1 MRSSRQKYLFSWIA
15 LGVLI
20 AGATLLLLL
29 AGSENSTATGP
40 LLLLTWGVTVA
51 AAIFLFII
59 ASGLIL
65 KNPTPE
71 QPSEEKIRHIRS
83 DRKTAG
89 KKDQFDIRETAGKI
103 VRRLSISDSPKEWGH
118 QLIHILVTELQIMS
132 GIFYY
137 KNDQN
142 LFESLSTYAY
152 PHPTEPYTFTEG
164 EGLTGQAAKNRQV
177 TVFRSIPDEY
187 RAVFSGLGSGKPSY
201 LAIVPILVGDEPVA
215 VIEIAGFRW
224 AEENLEQFFQLI
236 ARELA
241 EKISGASSINGEK
254 QPAPPQGKTKE
265 DEQ

>member
-1 MRSSRQKYLFSWIA
+1 MRSSKREYLFSWIA
-15 LGVLI
+15 LGILI

-29 AGSENSTATGP
+29 AGSENSTGP
-40 LLLLTWGVTVA
+40 LLLLTWAGTVS

-59 ASGLIL
+59 ASGRIL
-65 KNPTPE
+65 KIPAE
-71 QPSEEKIRHIRS
+71 KPSEEKIRHFRS
-83 DRKTAG
+83 DKKTAG
-89 KKDQFDIRETAGKI
+89 KKEQFDIRGTAGKI
-103 VRRLSISDSPKEWGH
+103 VRRLPMNEPPGEWGH
-118 QLIHILVTELQIMS
+118 QLLHLLVAELQMMS

-152 PHPTEPYTFTEG
+152 PHPTEPYSFTEG

-177 TVFRSIPDEY
+177 TIFRSIPDEY

-201 LAIVPILVGDEPVA
+201 LAAVPILVGDEPVA
-215 VIEIAGFRW
+215 VIEIAGFKW
-224 AEENLEQFFQLI
+224 AEENLEQFFQII

-241 EKISGASSINGEK
+241 EKISGASSINGEE